1 MESSN
6 DQQNENI
13 FFSSVY
19 ASLHYLQNSK
29 RPRSED
35 DLTTDA
41 KYQRTE
47 DIHCQFTSALYENE
61 KMNDDDYDNVIIGTL
76 IPMFPPVET
85 SVPNTACVGAS
96 TTACVGASTTACVG
110 ASTTACVGASTT
122 PTMAPKTQNNN
133 ISQNKNGEIN
143 SPRIVYQYH
152 NCKQAM
158 GLYYDKS
165 N

>member
-96 TTACVGASTTACVG
+96 TTACVGASTT
-110 ASTTACVGASTT
+110 